1 MDANLTDDWEV
12 QLEEKPTQEERTG
25 HEISDDYDRETSVIE
40 QVLAAAVRRQEEKSK
55 RQSKRHLG
63 GAQVIILCP

>member
-1 MDANLTDDWEV
+1 MNANLTDDWEV
-12 QLEEKPTQEERTG
+12 QLEEKPTQAERAG

-55 RQSKRHLG
+55 RQNKTEG
-63 GAQVIILCP
+63 GAQVII

>member
-1 MDANLTDDWEV
+1 MNANLTDDWEV
-12 QLEEKPTQEERTG
+12 QLEEKPTKAERTG
-25 HEISDDYDRETSVIE
+25 HEISDDYARETSVIE

-55 RQSKRHLG
+55 RRSKREG